1 MLGLCELKYSHRVD
15 WHTCLC
21 SVELV
26 FVMSSFP
33 CDCFLG
39 LCEVMDMVVYLI
51 PYGYFWYPSLWY
63 INSQLWRGML
73 TVVGHS
79 GNLKPHV
86 CILIFQLEI
95 LWRSIDSDGD
105 IVCWIWVRK
114 TVEMGTVISLHLCK
128 KEDLSNSELLNDRGD
143 LSWWLHCLKMLC
155 SLVPHTEAVS
165 KHRAAVICPHSFL
178 GPSTETHIEKDAHQT
193 CSCLLKH
200 SERL

>member
-15 WHTCLC
+15 WHTRLC

-128 KEDLSNSELLNDRGD
+128 KEGIWAGDCTVWRCCVHWFHTQKLLVNIELL
-143 LSWWLHCLKMLC
+143 LFAPIHSWGQVLKL
-155 SLVPHTEAVS
+155 T
-165 KHRAAVICPHSFL
+165 
-178 GPSTETHIEKDAHQT
+178 
-193 CSCLLKH
+193 
-200 SERL
+200 